1 MSKSELVIN
10 DEQQNSLPVMVEPHM
25 RLIEMAV
32 EKGADITQLE
42 KLMDLHERYEASKAL
57 KSYNKSMSMFQS
69 LLPVIEKKGNVFYQ
83 GKNGKADTDY
93 DYAKLEDI
101 TKAIRPALKE
111 SGISYRWT
119 QKQKDGYINV
129 TCIATHIDGHSEQND
144 LFANP
149 DNSGG
154 KDGLKAIASTISYLR
169 RYTLTG
175 LLGIT
180 VGGEDTD
187 GSTNFNHDVNN
198 EDQDGCCSDELFN
211 QSFPAGEAKILA
223 GEKTPAQIITFF
235 EKKVK
240 LTDQQK
246 EMINNVGKA

>member
-1 MSKSELVIN
+1 MTQKQELVI
-10 DEQQNSLPVMVEPHM
+10 EQQGSLPVMVQPHM
-25 RLIEMAV
+25 RLIELAV

-42 KLMDLHERYEASKAL
+42 KLMNLQERYEAGQAL
-57 KSYNKSMSMFQS
+57 KSYNKAMSVFQS
-69 LLPVIEKKGNVFYQ
+69 LLPVIEKKGNVHFESSK
-83 GKNGKADTDY
+83 GVTDY

-101 TKAIRPALKE
+101 AIAIRPALKE

-144 LFANP
+144 LFASP
-149 DNSGG
+149 DSSGG

-180 VGGEDTD
+180 VGGEDDESITT
-187 GSTNFNHDVNN
+187 SSEPKTTNDFYP
-198 EDQDGCCSDELFN
+198 EELFDKN
-211 QSFPAGEAKILA
+211 ISKWLAAIENKKKTAEEIISMVSTKGQLTEEQAKTIKGE
-223 GEKTPAQIITFF
+223 
-235 EKKVK
+235 
-240 LTDQQK
+240 
-246 EMINNVGKA
+246 M

>member
-1 MSKSELVIN
+1 MTDKQELVV
-10 DEQQNSLPVMVEPHM
+10 EQQNSLPVMAQPHM
-25 RLIEMAV
+25 RLIEIAV

-42 KLMDLHERYEASKAL
+42 KLMDLQERYEAGQAL
-57 KSYNKSMSMFQS
+57 KSYNKSMSIFQS

-101 TKAIRPALKE
+101 TKAIRPALKK

-144 LFANP
+144 LFASP
-149 DNSGG
+149 DSSGG

-198 EDQDGCCSDELFN
+198 EDQEGFCSTELFN
-211 QSFPAGEAKILA
+211 ESFPAGEAKILSK
-223 GEKTPAQIITFF
+223 EKTPAQIIAFF
-235 EKKVK
+235 ERKVK
-240 LTDQQK
+240 LTDKQK
-246 EMINNVGKA
+246 EIINNVGKA

>member
-1 MSKSELVIN
+1 MNKSELVV
-10 DEQQNSLPVMVEPHM
+10 EQENSLPVMAQPHM
-25 RLIEMAV
+25 RLIEIAV
-32 EKGADITQLE
+32 NNGADIVQLE
-42 KLMDLHERYEASKAL
+42 KLMDLQERYEAGQAL
-57 KSYNKSMSMFQS
+57 KSYNKSMSIFQS
-69 LLPVIEKKGNVFYQ
+69 LLPIIEKKGNVFYQ

-101 TKAIRPALKE
+101 AIAIRPALKE

-129 TCIATHIDGHSEQND
+129 TCIATHVDGHSEQND

-149 DNSGG
+149 DSSGG

-187 GSTNFNHDVNN
+187 GSTNFNHDVDN
-198 EDQDGCCSDELFN
+198 EDTEGFCSTELFN
-211 QSFPAGEAKILA
+211 QSFPYGEAKILA
-223 GEKTPAQIITFF
+223 KEKTPAQIITFF

>member
-1 MSKSELVIN
+1 MSSKIEVVTQ
-10 DEQQNSLPVMVEPHM
+10 EQSSLPVMAQPHM
-25 RLIEMAV
+25 RLIEIAV
-32 EKGADITQLE
+32 NNGADIVQLE
-42 KLMDLHERYEASKAL
+42 KLMDLQERYEAGQAL
-57 KSYNKSMSMFQS
+57 KSYNKSMSIFQS
-69 LLPVIEKKGNVFYQ
+69 LLPVIEKKGNVHFESSK
-83 GKNGKADTDY
+83 GITDY

-101 TKAIRPALKE
+101 TRAIRPALKE

-154 KDGLKAIASTISYLR
+154 KEGLKAIASTISYLR

-187 GSTNFNHDVNN
+187 GSTNFNHDVNK
-198 EDQDGCCSDELFN
+198 EDTEGFCSDELFN
-211 QSFPAGEAKILA
+211 ESFPAGEAKILSK
-223 GEKTPAQIITFF
+223 EKTPAQIIAFF